1 VGTAKRER
9 QKANRQAR
17 LEELAKQ
24 ARKEKTK
31 KRGLTIGV
39 VVVGGVLLLFG
50 LAWLVG
56 GDDDETATT
65 IDPAATTIDPT
76 ATTVASA
83 STAPLDTADLPASTD
98 ATGTTDVAASTT
110 AAPTTTVS
118 FEFGEGACPEADGS
132 SELPDAFDGP
142 PALCIDPSKTYTAEV
157 TTNKGAFTIEL
168 NTEGAPGNVNNFVT
182 LARFGYYDGTGCHR
196 IIADF
201 VVQCGRPGEDES
213 APGYTVADELPA
225 EGEYAAGVVAMA
237 NTGAPNTGGGQWFI
251 ITGESGASLP
261 AQYTILG
268 TVTKGLDTTVQ
279 ALENLADPTAE
290 NGVPPLVP
298 VDITSVTITE
308 S

>member
-1 VGTAKRER
+1 MGTAKRER

-39 VVVGGVLLLFG
+39 VVVGGVLLLFL
-50 LAWLVG
+50 LARLVG
-56 GDDDETATT
+56 GDDEATST
-65 IDPAATTIDPT
+65 PPVSTVDPAATT
-76 ATTVASA
+76 A
-83 STAPLDTADLPASTD
+83 STAPFDTSDIPATTE
-98 ATGTTDVAASTT
+98 ATGTTEAAASTT
-110 AAPTTTVS
+110 AAPTTTVA
-118 FEFGEGACPEADGS
+118 FEYGEGDCPEADGS
-132 SELPDAFDGP
+132 SDLPDSFDGA
-142 PALCIDPSKTYTAEV
+142 PALCIDPAATYTAEV
-157 TTNKGAFTIEL
+157 TTNKGSFTIEL

-201 VVQCGRPGEDES
+201 VVQCGRPGEDET

-225 EGEYAAGVVAMA
+225 SGEYAEGVVAMA

-251 ITGESGASLP
+251 ITGENGASLP

-279 ALENLADPTAE
+279 ALENLADPTAD

-298 VDITSVTITE
+298 VEITSVTITE